1 MGESRWSS
9 HSPARGSGDRGVM
22 GKWRALVVIVSWP
35 CLPSWAACSLRMGN
49 LPLGLGFPWTFW
61 VELKSSHR
69 TVRATSECV
78 TSGLTSQ
85 RACGPVCSLEPFP
98 TEKDLLGSFCTPTPY
113 PGTSSPTRRLL
124 GSKVL
129 RSYPECVLVCS
140 NKASECKLQGHRAY
154 TLK

>member
-22 GKWRALVVIVSWP
+22 GKWRALIAIVSWP
-35 CLPSWAACSLRMGN
+35 CLPSLAACSLGTGN

-85 RACGPVCSLEPFP
+85 RACGPVSAPWNPFP
-98 TEKDLLGSFCTPTPY
+98 TERDLLGSFCTPHPLSRHFLPNQTFAWVK
-113 PGTSSPTRRLL
+113 SPQELPQRYL
-124 GSKVL
+124 GVF
-129 RSYPECVLVCS
+129 
-140 NKASECKLQGHRAY
+140 
-154 TLK
+154 